1 MQPFVYVGQPCRVVL
16 GAGVVAR
23 LKDEIAALGCRRAL
37 FCCTPRRA
45 DAVATLAGTVGPLA
59 AGVCARALPFTPIEA
74 VEDGR
79 RAAREHD
86 ADCLVSYGG
95 GNAVGFAKAIA
106 LELDIPII
114 AVATTYAGSETTA
127 LQGIR
132 YADGRRNHAS
142 PRMLPRTVI
151 YDPALSVDLPLAVS
165 IPSGI
170 HAIAHAVGSFF
181 AANSNP
187 VTALTAE
194 EGIRV
199 MAGALPRI
207 ARDPA
212 QLDARGDALYAAW
225 LCGSTLMS
233 SSTVLHHKICHVL
246 AGDFGLTHA
255 ETNCIVLPHATAYNR
270 EAAPEAMRRIARAL
284 SVTSGNETP
293 DAPAALFS
301 LLRRSGAP
309 TALKDIGMAREDLD
323 RAVGLIMT
331 NPYHNPRRYEREAIG
346 ALLDDAWEG
355 RPPATH

>member
-1 MQPFVYVGQPCRVVL
+1 MLPFVYVGQPCRVVF
-16 GAGVVAR
+16 GPGTAAT
-23 LKDEIAALGCRRAL
+23 LKEEIAALGCRRAL
-37 FCCTPRRA
+37 FCCTPGRA
-45 DAVATLAGTVGPLA
+45 GAVTTFAAAVGDVGI
-59 AGVCARALPFTPIEA
+59 GVCALAGPFTPIDA
-74 VEDGR
+74 VSEGR
-79 RAAREHD
+79 RIARERG

-106 LELDIPII
+106 LELDIPIV

-132 YADGRRNHAS
+132 YADGRRNHSS

-151 YDPALSVDLPLAVS
+151 YDPMLTIDLPLAVS

-170 HAIAHAVGSFF
+170 HAMAHAVGSFF
-181 AANSNP
+181 AKNNNP
-187 VTALTAE
+187 VTALMAE

-207 ARDPA
+207 AGDPA
-212 QLDARGDALYAAW
+212 NIEARGDALYGAW

-270 EAAPEAMRRIARAL
+270 AAAPDAMRRIARAF
-284 SVTSGNETP
+284 GDENA
-293 DAPAALFS
+293 DAPAALFA
-301 LLRRSGAP
+301 LLQRSGAP
-309 TALKDIGMAREDLD
+309 TALKDIGMRRDGLD
-323 RAVGLIMT
+323 RAADLIMT
-331 NPYHNPRRYEREAIG
+331 NPYYNPRAYERAAIR
-346 ALLDDAWEG
+346 ALLDDAWAG
-355 RPPATH
+355 RPPAGP

>member
-1 MQPFVYVGQPCRVVL
+1 MKPFVYVGQPCRIVL
-16 GAGVVAR
+16 GAGTAATLR
-23 LKDEIAALGCRRAL
+23 AEIEALGRRRAL
-37 FCCTPRRA
+37 FCCTPGRI
-45 DAVATLAGTVGPLA
+45 DAVTAFAATVGELN
-59 AGVCARALPFTPIEA
+59 AGVCARALPFSPIEA

-79 RAAREHD
+79 RAARERE

-132 YADGRRNHAS
+132 HADGRRNHKS
-142 PRMLPRTVI
+142 PRMLARTLI
-151 YDPALSVDLPLAVS
+151 YDPLLTLDLPLSVS

-181 AANSNP
+181 AENNNP
-187 VTALTAE
+187 VTALMAE

-199 MAGALPRI
+199 MGGALTRI
-207 ARDPA
+207 ADNPRDVE
-212 QLDARGDALYAAW
+212 ARGDALYGAW
-225 LCGSTLMS
+225 LCGGTLMS
-233 SSTVLHHKICHVL
+233 SSTVLHHKVCHVL

-255 ETNCIVLPHATAYNR
+255 AVNCIVLPHATAYNR
-270 EAAPEAMRRIARAL
+270 TVAPEAMRRIARAF
-284 SVTSGNETP
+284 GDENG
-293 DAPAALFS
+293 DAAAALFG

-309 TALKDIGMAREDLD
+309 TALKDIGMRRADLD
-323 RAVGLIMT
+323 RAAQLIMT
-331 NPYHNPRRYEREAIG
+331 NPYYNPRAYERDAIG

-355 RPPATH
+355 RPPPAR

>member
-1 MQPFVYVGQPCRVVL
+1 MTAF
-16 GAGVVAR
+16 
-23 LKDEIAALGCRRAL
+23 AA
-37 FCCTPRRA
+37 
-45 DAVATLAGTVGPLA
+45 TVGDVS
-59 AGVCARALPFTPIEA
+59 AGVCALALPFTPIDA
-74 VEDGR
+74 VSEGR
-79 RAAREHD
+79 RIARERG

-106 LELDIPII
+106 LELDIPIV

-132 YADGRRNHAS
+132 YADGRRNHSS

-151 YDPALSVDLPLAVS
+151 YDPMLTIDLPLAVS

-170 HAIAHAVGSFF
+170 HAMAHAVGSFF
-181 AANSNP
+181 AENNNP
-187 VTALTAE
+187 VTALMAE

-207 ARDPA
+207 AGDPA
-212 QLDARGDALYAAW
+212 NVEARGDALYGAW

-255 ETNCIVLPHATAYNR
+255 EINCIVLPHATAYNR
-270 EAAPEAMRRIARAL
+270 NVAPEAMRRIARAF
-284 SVTSGNETP
+284 GDETA
-293 DAPAALFS
+293 DAACAIFD

-309 TALKDIGMAREDLD
+309 IALKDISMKRDDLD
-323 RAVGLIMT
+323 RATALILT
-331 NPYHNPRRYEREAIG
+331 NPYYNPRPYERDAIRT
-346 ALLDDAWEG
+346 LLDDAWHG
-355 RPPATH
+355 RPPADR